1 MFWYWFFAAP
11 AILLAIVS
19 LRGEGRRAKYAA
31 NRLSASDETLPPVTL
46 IVPVKGADEGLREN
60 LAALA
65 SLDYP
70 DYELIVAARQAGD
83 IPPGVLPS
91 HVRVV
96 LSNAAKSET
105 SEKVQNLLAAV
116 RVARKRS
123 EIFAFADSDGRPA
136 KRWLRAL
143 VAPLSE
149 PGVGA
154 TTGYRWF
161 LPEPADF
168 PSLLRAVWD
177 SVAAGMLGPG
187 DNRFVWGGA
196 MAIRKQ
202 VFHQARVPDCWDGE
216 INDDYALAEAVHAIP
231 SSIAFAPGALTPSAE
246 HTSYARFFSWARR
259 QMAMTRLYSPRLWW
273 PGLIAHVF
281 YCTAMTASAVLAV
294 RGYLPA
300 IGALA
305 LQLAPGMWKGYRRAR
320 LARLALPEY
329 ASWFRRYG
337 WAHWLLVPLATWVWL
352 LAFASSALLRRIE
365 WRGRLYQL
373 KRPAE

>member
-1 MFWYWFFAAP
+1 MFWYWLFVAP
-11 AILLAIVS
+11 AIVLAFFS

-31 NRLSASDETLPPVTL
+31 SRLSASDHSMPPVTL
-46 IVPVKGADEGLREN
+46 IVPVKGEDEGLREN

-70 DYELIVAARQAGD
+70 DYELIVAARQAAD
-83 IPPGVLPS
+83 IPHNVLPS

-96 LSNAAKSET
+96 LSHAAESET

-123 EIFAFADSDGRPA
+123 EVFAFADSDGRPT
-136 KRWLRAL
+136 KRWLQAL

-154 TTGYRWF
+154 VTGYRWF

-187 DNRFVWGGA
+187 DNPFVWGGA
-196 MAIRKQ
+196 MAIRKE
-202 VFHQARVPDCWDGE
+202 VFFRARVPDCWDGE
-216 INDDYALAEAVHAIP
+216 INDDYALAEAVHGLP
-231 SSIAFAPGALTPSAE
+231 CSLAFAPGALTPARE
-246 HTSYARFFSWARR
+246 HTSFVRFFSWSRR

-273 PGLIAHVF
+273 PGLVSHIF
-281 YCTAMTASAVLAV
+281 YCTAMTASALFAA

-300 IGALA
+300 IGALV
-305 LQLAPGMWKGYRRAR
+305 LQLAPGMWKGRCRAR
-320 LARLALPEY
+320 LARRALPEHE
-329 ASWFRRYG
+329 SWFRRCG
-337 WAHWLLVPLATWVWL
+337 WAHWLLVPFATWAWL

-365 WRGRLYQL
+365 WRGRLYEL
-373 KRPAE
+373 KRPR